1 MAITALYAGLL
12 GLVYLVLTMRVIRRR
27 QTRGINLGDAGDV
40 AMERR
45 IRGHANFNEYVPFI
59 LIVMALL
66 ESGQASSKLLH
77 SLGALT
83 LVARVLHGYSF
94 AFTEQWFLGRFY
106 GALLT
111 LIALALAALAALH
124 MGLSGL

>member
-1 MAITALYAGLL
+1 MAITAFYAGLL

-27 QTRGINLGDAGDV
+27 QTRGINLGDAGDA

-59 LIVMALL
+59 LVIMAVL
-66 ESGQASSKLLH
+66 ESGQTSSKLLH
-77 SLGALT
+77 GLGALT
-83 LVARVLHGYSF
+83 LVARLLHGYSF
-94 AFTEQWFLGRFY
+94 AFTEKWFIGRFY
-106 GALLT
+106 GALFT

-124 MGLSGL
+124 MGVTGL